1 MGQALHSGTPKAKE
15 RHASLMQVALFWKPH
30 CVACVHECMADFVS
44 PDRVVRRVCCCY
56 SLFMHQ
62 YDEFNIFPVDAV
74 LMLRGFLYWSS
85 MTFFYLWHSA
95 RRIKTCI
102 SESRLLFGVILRKIR
117 NGNRVNA
124 HNAPIDQ
131 VCTPIK
137 LKHIRNN
144 YDTLIRNWLPPFD
157 RSAAWSVE
165 SCHIQILLQTW
176 VS

>member
-1 MGQALHSGTPKAKE
+1 MARSRGTKSAWWDRRYTVGHLKQRNVMLHWYRLLCFES
-15 RHASLMQVALFWKPH
+15 

-117 NGNRVNA
+117 NGNRVNT

-137 LKHIRNN
+137 LKHI
-144 YDTLIRNWLPPFD
+144 F
-157 RSAAWSVE
+157 
-165 SCHIQILLQTW
+165 
-176 VS
+176 